1 MQHTQHHYVY
11 IHMGLLLMQT
21 RARVCVCMPRGMPT
35 AAAKALCRRLRIQL
49 LPRSFAWTTDA
60 ISPSPVCNVR
70 FLVALAADSIN
81 YYTSHGERK
90 PNMLIYFLLK
100 HSRRRG
106 RCVICT
112 GTQKAPASD
121 SILLIEFGCVCS
133 SSSSRMPPSGNG
145 RGRVGALIGAHMHT
159 PLGPRRVRAGLIP
172 QRDYNR

>member
-1 MQHTQHHYVY
+1 M
-11 IHMGLLLMQT
+11 
-21 RARVCVCMPRGMPT
+21 CVHAAWNANRSRQSSLQAAPNSI
-35 AAAKALCRRLRIQL
+35 AAALAR
-49 LPRSFAWTTDA
+49 TTDA

-90 PNMLIYFLLK
+90 PNTLIYFLLK

-121 SILLIEFGCVCS
+121 SILLIEFGCVC